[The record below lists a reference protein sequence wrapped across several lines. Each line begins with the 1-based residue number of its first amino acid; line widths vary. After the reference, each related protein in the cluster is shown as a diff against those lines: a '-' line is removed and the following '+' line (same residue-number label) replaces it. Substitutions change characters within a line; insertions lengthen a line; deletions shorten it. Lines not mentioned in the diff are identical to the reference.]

1 MPEMAAHE
9 ATWSSR
15 IRIFT
20 LWLLALVSAASI
32 GGLLAAKPALA
43 DSTVTNTNDS
53 GAGSLRQAILD
64 ANATAG
70 ADTISFN
77 IPATDP
83 NCNAN
88 TGVCTISPASLL
100 PNVTETV
107 TIDGYTQPGASE
119 NTLAKGDDA
128 DLRIR
133 LDGVNTAGIS
143 FGLRITAGNSVVRGL
158 SITRFPGEGIDIVG
172 ASADNNTIE
181 GNFIGITPGGKDM
194 GNGNG
199 LSVRSG
205 ASGNTVGGT
214 TPDKRNIISGTGPSS
229 NLSSTGLTLS
239 DTGTTSNKVMGNYIG
254 TTKSGTGNL
263 GNTGRGVFIGNG
275 ASNNLIG
282 DNDLGDGL
290 TNAANIIAYNGLWGV
305 DVSGA
310 SSTGN
315 SILRNSSFSNARTG
329 INLGGVPNDPGDAD
343 TGPNNLQNYPLITS
357 AKTGRRATTI
367 KGTLESTPKGSF
379 TIWFFKN
386 PKSTKEEGKKFIGY
400 ENVTDTDGDGIMP
413 FTFKP
418 TKKVKA
424 GLFVTALVTNDGGD
438 TSEFSVPKK
447 VRG

>member
-194 GNGNG
+194 GNGAG
-199 LSVRSG
+199 LNIRSG
-205 ASGNTVGGT
+205 SSGNSVGGT

-254 TTKSGTGNL
+254 TTKSGTGDL
-263 GNTGRGVFIGNG
+263 GNAGRGVFIGNG
-275 ASNNLIG
+275 ASNNVIG
-282 DNDLGDGL
+282 DNDPGDGL
-290 TNAANIIAYNGLWGV
+290 TNAANIIALTVY
-305 DVSGA
+305 
-310 SSTGN
+310 
-315 SILRNSSFSNARTG
+315 
-329 INLGGVPNDPGDAD
+329 GGW
-343 TGPNNLQNYPLITS
+343 TS
-357 AKTGRRATTI
+357 PVRPARATPSFATR
-367 KGTLESTPKGSF
+367 SSQTP
-379 TIWFFKN
+379 
-386 PKSTKEEGKKFIGY
+386 
-400 ENVTDTDGDGIMP
+400 
-413 FTFKP
+413 
-418 TKKVKA
+418 
-424 GLFVTALVTNDGGD
+424 ALA
-438 TSEFSVPKK
+438 
-447 VRG
+447 

>member
-1 MPEMAAHE
+1 M
-9 ATWSSR
+9 
-15 IRIFT
+15 
-20 LWLLALVSAASI
+20 
-32 GGLLAAKPALA
+32 
-43 DSTVTNTNDS
+43 
-53 GAGSLRQAILD
+53 
-64 ANATAG
+64 
-70 ADTISFN
+70 
-77 IPATDP
+77 
-83 NCNAN
+83 
-88 TGVCTISPASLL
+88 
-100 PNVTETV
+100 
-107 TIDGYTQPGASE
+107 
-119 NTLAKGDDA
+119 AKGDDA

-194 GNGNG
+194 GNGAG
-199 LSVRSG
+199 LNIRSG
-205 ASGNTVGGT
+205 SSGNSVGGT

-254 TTKSGTGNL
+254 TTKSGTGDL
-263 GNTGRGVFIGNG
+263 GNAGRGVFIGNG
-275 ASNNLIG
+275 ASNNVIG
-282 DNDLGDGL
+282 DNDPGDGL
-290 TNAANIIAYNGLWGV
+290 TNAANIIAFNGLWGV
-305 DVSGA
+305 DVSGQT
-310 SSTGN
+310 STGN
-315 SILRNSSFSNARTG
+315 AILRNSIFSNARTG

-343 TGPNNLQNYPLITS
+343 TGPNNLQNYPVITS

-367 KGTLESTPKGSF
+367 KGTLESTPQGSF

-386 PKSTKEEGKKFIGY
+386 PESTKEEGKKFIGY
-400 ENVTDTDGDGIMP
+400 KNVTDTDGDGIMP